1 MQRSRRRSLATRDA
15 VLAEERVVVPATP
28 EHFAALHDAL
38 DRCWEAARRALAQP
52 PERARWLEFTTAV
65 MEIAN
70 NIVRHAF
77 PDGAAPARLEL
88 RLRVYADRIEARFTD
103 RGVPFSAPADP
114 LSAPA
119 GNELDIVG
127 IAEGGYGLALA
138 REAVDR
144 LDYHRTPGGLNRWR
158 LVTRCAE

>member
-1 MQRSRRRSLATRDA
+1 

-28 EHFAALHDAL
+28 DHFAALHDAL
-38 DRCWEAARRALAQP
+38 DRCWGAARRVLAQP
-52 PERARWLEFTTAV
+52 PAHARWLEFTTAV

-70 NIVRHAF
+70 NIVRHAY
-77 PDGAAPARLEL
+77 PDDAVPARLQL

-103 RGVPFSAPADP
+103 RGVPFSAPAA
-114 LSAPA
+114 LVSAPA
-119 GNELDIVG
+119 GDEPDIPDIPDIPG

-138 REAVDR
+138 RAAVDR

-158 LVTRCAE
+158 LVARCAE

>member
-1 MQRSRRRSLATRDA
+1 MRRSRRRSLATRDA

-28 EHFAALHDAL
+28 DHFAALHDAL

-65 MEIAN
+65 MEIAT
-70 NIVRHAF
+70 NIVRHAY
-77 PDGAAPARLEL
+77 PDDAAPARLEL

-103 RGVPFSAPADP
+103 RGVPFSAPAE
-114 LSAPA
+114 PA
-119 GNELDIVG
+119 SDELDIPDLT
-127 IAEGGYGLALA
+127 EGGYGLALA
-138 REAVDR
+138 RAAVDR